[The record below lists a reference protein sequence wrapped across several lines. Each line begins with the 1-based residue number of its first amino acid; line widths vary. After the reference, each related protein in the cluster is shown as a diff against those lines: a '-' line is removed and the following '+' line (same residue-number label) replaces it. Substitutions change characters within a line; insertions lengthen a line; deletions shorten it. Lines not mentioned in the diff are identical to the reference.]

1 MVQRKLFF
9 IRQVALTSVLLLAV
23 FFTTHAQL
31 VDQVIGQ
38 KRSKVQALLKP
49 YRILDYKQEREVHNI
64 EPGIHQ
70 TVLFEN
76 DTCKRFYWAV
86 TPTGMPRFK
95 VLLLDNGY
103 QKTESGFAKD
113 SLQLLSRGLESGKA
127 TLFIASLRIERSAT
141 AANAKAHH
149 TRTKRELP
157 SQSELQAMPLLQQAI
172 LEEEARGSSDSS
184 SMKKKRTPKEQWVG
198 GSVGQANLLGW

>member
-1 MVQRKLFF
+1 MAQSKLFF
-9 IRQVALTSVLLLAV
+9 IRQAALLTVLFLISFVNAE
-23 FFTTHAQL
+23 AQL

-113 SLQLLSRGLESGKA
+113 SLQLLARDLESGKA
-127 TLFIASLRIERSAT
+127 TLFIASIQIEKKAAAKKTT
-141 AANAKAHH
+141 ASSS
-149 TRTKRELP
+149 KRKKKLP
-157 SQSELQAMPLLQQAI
+157 SQSELQAMPLLQRAI
-172 LEEEARGSSDSS
+172 LEEETRQKSDTIPV
-184 SMKKKRTPKEQWVG
+184 KNNRDPKQHWVG
-198 GSVGQANLLGW
+198 NSYGETHILGW